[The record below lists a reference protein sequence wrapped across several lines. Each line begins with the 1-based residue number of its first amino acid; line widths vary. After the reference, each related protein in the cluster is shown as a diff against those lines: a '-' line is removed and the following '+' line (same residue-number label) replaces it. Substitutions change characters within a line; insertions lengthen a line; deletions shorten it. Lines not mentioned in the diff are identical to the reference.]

1 VPVTPHPKLIPA
13 EAREELLRQ
22 QFEDQLYVDT
32 LLRDVWRV
40 KKLVQLNGAELTEA
54 VKHFEELEPEMQSR
68 LMDLVS
74 MYGCRGEQFLCL
86 TCQSLAW
93 TSQEHELFEPDEH
106 LGEDAKNGNAKLD
119 VNCRACHNGPR
130 GPFRPDH
137 YRDHMRAIFNKSL
150 LFNYLDDQQTKASTN
165 QLRFTVSEKRALVSI
180 VREAATSGDISSE
193 GLMRAISGSSAPV
206 AESER
211 SAGSAY
217 EGKSKPSFGDLF
229 ELALRQVA
237 REDSP
242 VGPKAP
248 GAEVTPSSTSDS
260 TFDESFMDSSTTAAL
275 ADAQGGSV
283 AAAAKPLPEMPR
295 QLFVPRED
303 EEADVPPAPDEWAAG
318 GGPADFVSQFGSGD
332 GPAAAAVENVI
343 EIEKS
348 RSDF

>member
-1 VPVTPHPKLIPA
+1 M
-13 EAREELLRQ
+13 
-22 QFEDQLYVDT
+22 
-32 LLRDVWRV
+32 
-40 KKLVQLNGAELTEA
+40 QLNGAELTEA
-54 VKHFEELEPEMQSR
+54 VKHFEKLEPEMQSR

-130 GPFRPDH
+130 GHFQPDH

-165 QLRFTVSEKRALVSI
+165 QLRFTVSEKRALVNI
-180 VREAATSGDISSE
+180 VREAVTSGDISSE

-206 AESER
+206 AESEK

-248 GAEVTPSSTSDS
+248 GAEVTPSSTS
-260 TFDESFMDSSTTAAL
+260 
-275 ADAQGGSV
+275 GSI
-283 AAAAKPLPEMPR
+283 
-295 QLFVPRED
+295 F
-303 EEADVPPAPDEWAAG
+303 
-318 GGPADFVSQFGSGD
+318 
-332 GPAAAAVENVI
+332 
-343 EIEKS
+343 
-348 RSDF
+348 